1 MRVVEVPEW
10 GIEKLRL
17 IEAEAPQAGA
27 GQVLVRFGAASVNY
41 RDYQIV
47 AGEFSPGQPLPII
60 PFSDGA
66 GVVESVG
73 AGVTGLARGD
83 RVATL
88 FFPDWMSGEALGAER
103 AVSSGLE
110 APGVLRELGVYQ
122 ENAVAKVAA
131 HLSDEEASC
140 LPCAGVTAWNCLT
153 TYSGIKAGDTVLVQ
167 GTGGVAI
174 MSLQFAKAMGA
185 QVIVT
190 SSSDERLKQA
200 QSLGA
205 DYGINYGEVPE
216 WGEAAKDLTGGR
228 GVDAVIEIGGE
239 GTLPQSIASIRRGG
253 HINIIGYLAGYGL
266 GLSVIHLIERN
277 AHLHG
282 LSVGNREQ
290 FEAMMGFIAKHHIRP
305 VIARTYSL
313 EKTDQA
319 LRDMAGGGHFGKLV
333 VTIKGTDELPAT

>member
-1 MRVVEVPEW
+1 MKIMEVPQW
-10 GIEKLRL
+10 GIDQLTLTEV
-17 IEAEAPQAGA
+17 ETPQPGA
-27 GQVLVRFGAASVNY
+27 GEVLIRLRAASVNY

-47 AGEFSPGQPLPII
+47 AGEFAPDQALPLI

-73 AGVTGLARGD
+73 AGVTSLVRGD

-88 FFPDWMSGEALGAER
+88 FFPDWLSGEALGAER

-110 APGVLRELGVYQ
+110 APGVLREWAVYP
-122 ENAVAKVAA
+122 EHAVAKVAA
-131 HLSDEEASC
+131 HLSDEQASC
-140 LPCAGVTAWNCLT
+140 LPCAGLTAWNCLT
-153 TYSGIKAGDTVLVQ
+153 TFSAVKTGDTVLVQ

-174 MSLQFAKAMGA
+174 LALQFAKAMGA
-185 QVIVT
+185 TVIIT
-190 SSSDERLKQA
+190 SSSDERLARA

-205 DYGINYGEVPE
+205 DYGINYLTTPQ
-216 WGEAAKDLTGGR
+216 WGEAAKELTGGL

-266 GLSVIHLIERN
+266 GLSVIDLIERN

-282 LSVGNREQ
+282 ISVGNRQQ
-290 FEAMMGFIAKHHIRP
+290 FEAMMVFVAKHHIQP
-305 VIARTYSL
+305 VIAATYPL
-313 EKTDQA
+313 EQAGQA
-319 LRDMAGGGHFGKLV
+319 LQDITAGGHFGKLV
-333 VTIKGTDELPAT
+333 VKI